1 MAKGLLWIYVI
12 VNMAM
17 QILSYL
23 NDVKPDSASI
33 VSIWI
38 TIAVIAI
45 CDAIEKSK
53 KVTVNCGG
61 RRGNEKTISI

>member
-17 QILSYL
+17 QIISYL

-45 CDAIEKSK
+45 CNAIEK
-53 KVTVNCGG
+53 
-61 RRGNEKTISI
+61 R